1 MNQFE
6 IARQKAEKRLE
17 RQTRYQAPAHVEPFS
32 APVEVPKES
41 PDGIVEV
48 TVTLPSGVHRFTLL
62 KTNVFANAVQA
73 KLTRQAFVNGV
84 MSGLAP
90 LLGVVK
96 EK

>member
-6 IARQKAEKRLE
+6 AARQKHAKNLE
-17 RQTRYQAPAHVEPFS
+17 RRTRVEAQPEAPIAASHI
-32 APVEVPKES
+32 EVPKES

-48 TVTLPSGVHRFTLL
+48 TVTLPSGIQRFTLV
-62 KTNVFANAVQA
+62 KRNVFANAVPA
-73 KLTRQAFVNGV
+73 RLTRQAIINCVV
-84 MSGLAP
+84 KGLEP